1 MKIGIIGHGFVGGAV
16 EFGFTNERFNITIVD
31 PKYENGNTITDL
43 EDVPFIF
50 VCVPTLPNEDG
61 TVNTTIMDSVFS
73 ELNELT
79 HNPIVIL
86 KSTITPD
93 FFDNL
98 DINFRLVY
106 NPEFLTE
113 RNANKDFVRP
123 SMQLLSGETEDC
135 HKVRDLYAMSN
146 VSNDTPTM
154 YTDWKTASLVKY
166 AINSFLA
173 SKVIW
178 FNQFKKIF
186 EKTLENDYDHT
197 REEPWLVFTEILKH
211 DKRIGMS
218 HMDIPGPDGKFGFGG
233 HCFPKDTMALLTYSE
248 NIGEFMSVLE
258 EVIDVNNKIRNP
270 WEELKYW

>member
-1 MKIGIIGHGFVGGAV
+1 MKIGIVGHGFVGGAV
-16 EFGFTNERFNITIVD
+16 EFGFTNEKFDITIVD

-50 VCVPTLPNEDG
+50 VCVPTPPNEDG
-61 TVNTTIMDSVFS
+61 TVNTTIMNSVFS
-73 ELNELT
+73 ELNELG
-79 HNPIVIL
+79 HNPVVIL
-86 KSTITPD
+86 KSTVTPD

-98 DINFRLVY
+98 DINFKLVY

-113 RNANKDFVRP
+113 RNANQDFIRP

-135 HKVRDLYAMSN
+135 HKVRDLYASSN
-146 VSNDTPTM
+146 VSNDTPTI

-186 EKTLENDYDHT
+186 EKTLENEYDHT
-197 REEPWLVFTEILKH
+197 RQEPWLVFTTILQH
-211 DKRIGMS
+211 DPRIGVS
-218 HMDIPGPDGKFGFGG
+218 HMDIPGPDGKVGFGG
-233 HCFPKDTMALLTYSE
+233 HCFPKDTMALLSYSE

-270 WEELKYW
+270 LEELKYW

>member
-1 MKIGIIGHGFVGGAV
+1 MKIGIVGHGFVGGAV
-16 EFGFTNERFNITIVD
+16 EFGFTNERSDITIVD
-31 PKYENGNTITDL
+31 PKYENGNTIADL
-43 EDVPFIF
+43 QDVPFIF
-50 VCVPTLPNEDG
+50 VCVPTPPNEDG

-113 RNANKDFVRP
+113 RNANQDFIRP

-135 HKVRDLYAMSN
+135 HKVRELYANSK
-146 VSNDTPTM
+146 VSNDTPTI

-178 FNQFKKIF
+178 FNQFKNIF
-186 EKTLENDYDHT
+186 DKTSGSEWKSFVNIITTD
-197 REEPWLVFTEILKH
+197 P
-211 DKRIGMS
+211 RIGMS
-218 HMDIPGPDGKFGFGG
+218 HMDIPGPDGKVGFGG
-233 HCFPKDTMALLTYSE
+233 HCFPKDTMALLSYSE

-258 EVIDVNNKIRNP
+258 EIIDVNNKIRNP
-270 WEELKYW
+270 WEELKYWGS

>member
-1 MKIGIIGHGFVGGAV
+1 MKIGIVGHGFVGGAV
-16 EFGFTNERFNITIVD
+16 EFGFTNERFDITIVD

-43 EDVPFIF
+43 EGVSFIF
-50 VCVPTLPNEDG
+50 VCVPTPPNEDG
-61 TVNTTIMDSVFS
+61 TVNTTIMNSVFS
-73 ELNELT
+73 ELNELG

-86 KSTITPD
+86 KSTVTPD

-113 RNANKDFVRP
+113 RNANQDFIRP
-123 SMQLLSGETEDC
+123 SMQLLGGNRQDC
-135 HKVRDLYAMSN
+135 SEVALLYASSN
-146 VSNDTPTM
+146 VTNDTPTI

-186 EKTLENDYDHT
+186 EKISDSDWKTFVT
-197 REEPWLVFTEILKH
+197 ILQH
-211 DKRIGMS
+211 DPRIGVS
-218 HMDIPGPDGKFGFGG
+218 HMDIPGPDGKVGFGG
-233 HCFPKDTMALLTYSE
+233 HCFPKDTMALLSYSE

-270 WEELKYW
+270 LEELKYW